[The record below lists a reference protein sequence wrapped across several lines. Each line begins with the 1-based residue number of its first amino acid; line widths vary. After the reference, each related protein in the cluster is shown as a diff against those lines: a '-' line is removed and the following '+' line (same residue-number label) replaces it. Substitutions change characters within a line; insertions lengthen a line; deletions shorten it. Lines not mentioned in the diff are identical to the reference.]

1 MRILAAFAFSFAAA
15 IFLTIYGGLDPLL
28 LPLGGGL
35 ALAAAVAGLA
45 VKRKSQTRT
54 RVLLILSGLACGF
67 LWTALYM
74 AVFFQPARDLDGQTV
89 RLTAT
94 VADWPQEG
102 GYGGYTVLVRA
113 ETGGWVKVSAILY
126 ADGQGAGLRP
136 GDRIETIA
144 HCTLGD
150 RTFSGETIT
159 YYTAKGI
166 FLRAQAYG
174 RLEVERPEHIHPQ
187 YFAAWASKAL
197 KTGIDA
203 AFPEDVS
210 GFVRALVT
218 GNRDNLTDEFTTSL
232 ERAGLSHTVAVSGMH
247 LAFLASLLT
256 ALLGRGRRSTAL
268 FTILWV
274 ALFCGIAGNTP
285 SVLRAAV
292 MILMLQLA
300 PLLDRERDGPTSL
313 ALALFLLL
321 WVNPF
326 SAAHIGLQLSF
337 GAVAGILLVSDRV
350 QGWLLKKLRMDQLS
364 KPRGW
369 GERLLRVGPYFVVST
384 LSATL
389 GASVLTIP
397 LVALHFNMISLIAPL
412 SNLLTLWAI
421 GFLFLG
427 GLGVG
432 TLAIALPGP
441 AAVLAVP
448 FAGLARYLQWVIDLV
463 SRPALAALPLESVYY
478 RAWLVLIY
486 ALLLVSI
493 RGKGRRPVWM
503 PLAAGTAGLILAVV
517 LTRETFGLGDI
528 GVTVLDVGQGQSVLV
543 RSGYLVLVDCGGD
556 SRDDPGDVAANYL
569 QSVGRSDI
577 ELLVVTHYHADH
589 ANGIPQLLRR
599 IGVGEIALPDV
610 EEDSPLR
617 AEIIAAAGEK
627 GIPVRFIR
635 EEERFHLTREGDT
648 VTVLPPMAEE
658 GTANE
663 LGLTVLVSHKTLDV
677 LITGDMEAE
686 GERRLVET
694 ADLPDVEVLVAGH
707 HGSNT
712 SNTRELLE
720 TVRPELA
727 LISVG
732 QNNKYGHPGWDA
744 LARLDEIGAKIY
756 RTDLYGTIEVRMKQG
771 DDYAAEK

>member
-1 MRILAAFAFSFAAA
+1 MRVLAAFAFSFAAA
-15 IFLTIYGGLDPLL
+15 VFGTIYGGLDPLL

-35 ALAAAVAGLA
+35 ALAAVVTGLA
-45 VKRKSQTRT
+45 VRRKNRTRT
-54 RVLLILSGLACGF
+54 RALLILSGLACGF

-102 GYGGYTVLVRA
+102 SYGGCTVPVRA
-113 ETGGWVKVSAILY
+113 ETESWVKVSAILY
-126 ADGQGAGLRP
+126 TDGQGAGLRP

-150 RTFSGETIT
+150 RTFAGEKIT

-174 RLEVERPEHIHPQ
+174 RLEVERPARVPPQ
-187 YFAAWASKAL
+187 YFAAWASRAL
-197 KTGIDA
+197 KIGIDA
-203 AFPEDVS
+203 AFPEDVA

-337 GAVAGILLVSDRV
+337 TAVAGILLVSDRV
-350 QGWLLKKLRMDQLS
+350 QGWLLKKCRMDQLHKS
-364 KPRGW
+364 QNW
-369 GERLLRVGPYFVVST
+369 GEKLLRAGPYFVVST

-432 TLAIALPGP
+432 TLAIVLPDL

-448 FAGLARYLQWVIDLV
+448 FAGLARYLQWLIDLV
-463 SRPALAALPLESVYY
+463 SKPALAALPLESVYY

-503 PLAAGTAGLILAVV
+503 PLAAGVVGLVLAVV
-517 LTRETFGLGDI
+517 LTRETFSLGDM

-556 SRDDPGDVAANYL
+556 SRDDPGDVAADYL

-577 ELLVVTHYHADH
+577 ELLVVTHYHTDH
-589 ANGIPQLLRR
+589 ANGVPQLLRR

-610 EEDSPLR
+610 EKDSPLR

-627 GIPVRFIR
+627 GIPVRFVR
-635 EEERFHLTREGDT
+635 EEEQFHLTREGDT
-648 VTVLPPMAEE
+648 VTVFPPMAEE

-677 LITGDMEAE
+677 LITGDMETE

-720 TVRPELA
+720 TVKPDLA

-744 LARLDEIGAKIY
+744 LVRLDKIGAKIY
-756 RTDLYGTIEVRMKQG
+756 RTDLYGTIEVQLKQE